1 MSEKT
6 VSKKTIVKK
15 VSEKPSKKIVVK
27 KVVEKPV
34 SSKQV
39 SHEVAPQEVV
49 PQEAVPPK
57 KIGRPRKE
65 KVLIPKDQKK
75 SNPWVDH
82 VKSYA
87 AENHTSY
94 MNALKDPMC
103 KSSYQSSK
111 K

>member
-1 MSEKT
+1 MPEKE
-6 VSKKTIVKK
+6 VSAILKK
-15 VSEKPSKKIVVK
+15 PAKKIVVK
-27 KVVEKPV
+27 KVAESPV
-34 SSKQV
+34 VK
-39 SHEVAPQEVV
+39 EVA
-49 PQEAVPPK
+49 PK

-82 VKSYA
+82 VKSYS
-87 AENHTSY
+87 AENHISY
-94 MNALKDPMC
+94 MNALKDPKC